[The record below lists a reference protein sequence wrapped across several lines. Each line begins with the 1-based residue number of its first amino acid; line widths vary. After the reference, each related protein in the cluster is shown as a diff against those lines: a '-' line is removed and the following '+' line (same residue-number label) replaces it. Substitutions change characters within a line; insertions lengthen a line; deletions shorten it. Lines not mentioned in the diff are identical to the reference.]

1 MKAVLTLIFIFA
13 STLALHAQTTIAKI
27 ESPTASTA
35 SVRLEA
41 FNMVWNTVNEKHYD
55 PTFGGVNWVKV
66 GETYKP
72 KALAAKSDIE
82 FHAILRQMLGEL
94 KLSHFGVHPKSAGA
108 QAVRQNGVLGIDIK
122 IVAGRPVISRVE
134 FGSPADKAGVRPG
147 FIVSKIGG
155 KTISDLLRPLEQTI
169 ATQNLTFGM
178 KMIYRERML
187 EALTSGPAGT
197 FAELELLDAANT
209 PKKFRVERQPFTG
222 EMSEPLGNFPAQPV
236 EFESR
241 FLPGNIGYMRFT
253 MWVIPQMPKIRSAVR
268 RFANAKGIIIDL
280 RGNPGGIGGMASGVA
295 GLFSTEQTSL
305 GSMRSRGG
313 VTNFVV
319 YPQQTPFAGPVAILV
334 DHGSGSTSEVFA
346 AGMQEIGAAVVIGET
361 TAGAVLPSVME
372 PLPTGWLFQ
381 YAISDYRTP
390 GNILIEGRGV
400 APDIE
405 VELTR
410 KGLLEGRD
418 PQLEAAVKY
427 IYN

>member
-1 MKAVLTLIFIFA
+1 MKALLTALFILA
-13 STLALHAQTTIAKI
+13 STFTLHAQTAVAKV
-27 ESPTASTA
+27 EVPTANVA
-35 SVRLEA
+35 AVRLEA
-41 FNMVWNTVNEKHYD
+41 FNKVWNTVNEKHYD
-55 PTFGGVNWVKV
+55 PTFGGVDWAKV

-72 KALAAKSDIE
+72 KALAARSDIE

-94 KLSHFGVHPKSAGA
+94 KLSHFGIHPKAPDV

-122 IVAGRPVISRVE
+122 MIGGRPVISRVE
-134 FGSPADKAGVRPG
+134 FNSPADKAGVKPG
-147 FIVSKIGG
+147 FVVSKIGG
-155 KTISDLLRPLEQTI
+155 KSVTDLLRPLEQTI
-169 ATQNLTFGM
+169 AVQNLTFGM
-178 KMIYRERML
+178 KMLYRERML
-187 EALTSGPAGT
+187 EALASGPAET
-197 FAELELLDAANT
+197 FAELELLDGANA
-209 PKKFRVERQPFTG
+209 PKNFRVERKPFTG
-222 EMSEPLGNFPAQPV
+222 ERSEPLGNFPGQPV

-241 FLPGNIGYMRFT
+241 FLPGNIGYIRFT

-268 RFANAKGIIIDL
+268 RFANAKGVIIDL

-295 GLFSTEQTSL
+295 GLFSEKQTSL
-305 GSMRSRGG
+305 GSMQSRGG

-319 YPQQTPFAGPVAILV
+319 YPQQEPFTGKIAILT
-334 DHGSGSTSEVFA
+334 DHGTGSTSEVFA
-346 AGMQEIGAAVVIGET
+346 AGMQEIGAAVVIGGT

-400 APDIE
+400 IPDIK

-410 KGLLEGRD
+410 KALLEGSD
-418 PQLEAAVKY
+418 PQLDAAVKY